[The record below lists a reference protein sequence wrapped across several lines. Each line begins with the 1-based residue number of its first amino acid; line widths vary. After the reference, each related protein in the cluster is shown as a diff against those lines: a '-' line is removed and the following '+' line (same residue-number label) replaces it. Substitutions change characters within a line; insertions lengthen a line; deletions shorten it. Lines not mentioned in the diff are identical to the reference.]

1 MKSLSV
7 FCASSDGNK
16 AIFKEEAFQLGARL
30 AKENIQVVYGG
41 GSLGSMGAVARGA
54 ISAGG
59 KVIGVMPHFLN
70 RKEVA
75 LEGVTEMIY
84 VESMHERKHTMN
96 ELSDGSITIP
106 GGFGTLEEFFEMIT
120 WGQLGLHEKP
130 TAIYNYKGF
139 YNNLLAHLKSM
150 VDFGLIKVEHMEM
163 LIAEERI
170 DNLLSNMRNFIPPA
184 LPHWLK
190 KDQS

>member
-16 AIFKEEAFQLGARL
+16 AIFKEVAFQLGLRL

-54 ISAGG
+54 ISGGG

-120 WGQLGLHEKP
+120 WGQLGLHKKP
-130 TAIYNYKGF
+130 TAIYNYHGF

-150 VDFGLIKVEHMEM
+150 VEFELIKEDHMDM
-163 LIAEERI
+163 LIAEDNI
-170 DNLLSNMRNFIPPA
+170 DNLLQSMRNFTPPP

-190 KDQS
+190 TNQT